1 MRDILEISKYILPSV
16 VVFATAYLLIKQF
29 LKHEERKIKHQI
41 LLKNQKQTTPIRLQA
56 CERLIIF
63 LERIHPES
71 LIIRENTSGLTNLQL
86 QQKLIIAIRTEYE
99 HNLTQQLYVSDESW
113 LQLKNAKDS
122 MIRLINTE
130 ASQVAPDDSS
140 IVLCKAIIESHMQ
153 QQKPAIATAISAIKK
168 EIQQIWN

>member
-1 MRDILEISKYILPSV
+1 MRDILEISKYILPSL

-29 LKHEERKIKHQI
+29 LKLEERKIKHQI

-71 LIIRENTSGLTNLQL
+71 LIIRENASGLTNLQL
-86 QQKLIIAIRTEYE
+86 QQKLIAAIRTEYE
-99 HNLTQQLYVSDESW
+99 HNLAQQLYVSDESW

-122 MIRLINTE
+122 TIRLINTE
-130 ASQVAPDDSS
+130 AGQVAPGDSS

-153 QQKPAIATAISAIKK
+153 QQKPAIARAISAIKN
-168 EIQQIWN
+168 EIQQMWA

>member
-1 MRDILEISKYILPSV
+1 MRDILEVGKYILPSL

-99 HNLTQQLYVSDESW
+99 HNLSQQLYVTDKSW
-113 LQLKNAKDS
+113 VDVKNAKES
-122 MIRLINTE
+122 IIRLINTE
-130 ASQVAPDDSS
+130 AIQIAPNDSS
-140 IVLCKAIIESHMQ
+140 IALCKAIIESHMQ
-153 QQKPAIATAISAIKK
+153 QHNSAISVALSSLKN
-168 EIQQIWN
+168 ETQQIWH

>member
-1 MRDILEISKYILPSV
+1 MKDIFEISKYILPSL

-41 LLKNQKQTTPIRLQA
+41 LLKNQKQITPIRLQA

-71 LIIRENTSGLTNLQL
+71 LIIRENTNKLSSLDL
-86 QQKLIIAIRTEYE
+86 QQKLILAIRNEYE
-99 HNLTQQLYVSDESW
+99 HNLAQQLYVTDESW
-113 LQLKNAKDS
+113 LLLKNAKENT
-122 MIRLINTE
+122 IRLINTE
-130 ASQVAPDDSS
+130 AAQIAGTDSS
-140 IVLCKAIIESHMQ
+140 IALCKAIIESHMQ
-153 QQKPAIATAISAIKK
+153 QQKPAISVAISALKK